1 MVENANMRKAL
12 NDYEKRVPSTI
23 FYGVTT
29 NIEKELK
36 EVIKRLN
43 GLLDLIWL
51 KKEKEKGD
59 IKCYTMGR
67 W

>member
-1 MVENANMRKAL
+1 MIENANMRKAL
-12 NDYEKRVPSTI
+12 NDYEKRVPSTN

-43 GLLDLIWL
+43 GFLDMIWL
-51 KKEKEKGD
+51 KKRKKME
-59 IKCYTMGR
+59 I
-67 W
+67 